1 VDYLKSEESILR
13 AYLMANYSAD
23 VRPVVNVSTVTYVN
37 ITLTIIQI
45 MDLVIIILIH
55 FLHKVKFD
63 RKWRKNSNYITIIK
77 DEQNQVMIT
86 NAQIALVLLISYTNL
101 PYILVNM

>member
-1 VDYLKSEESILR
+1 
-13 AYLMANYSAD
+13 MANYSMD

-45 MDLVIIILIH
+45 MDL
-55 FLHKVKFD
+55 
-63 RKWRKNSNYITIIK
+63 

-86 NAQIALVLLISYTNL
+86 NAQITLVRKFCRSRIQGLYQKNFRNFLFSEM
-101 PYILVNM
+101 V